1 MASTNTFRMR
11 SRGDGNVGVRVAAE
25 TRLADLRL
33 KLREALAQK
42 KTRIAEFVEACK
54 ADRRAIREQV
64 QEMRARSLRDLRD
77 QIQAARGAAK
87 LTRLTRLAEIRQ
99 VAGAPVD
106 RARAASAV
114 ERQHQAELARLEREE
129 RSRRV
134 EIRLAHER
142 SLAAGALRSSLFG
155 KLAPL
160 FEREGRAVAQA
171 SGESRAEALLRFAER
186 NPEKAHA
193 VLEPT
198 AHRKVE
204 ETKRAVVD
212 AERSVRAS
220 GGDVR
225 AGARPPT
232 QSQRDRRSR
241 RGRAAEQ
248 GAWPAPGEQRI
259 GPVNVAPIAS
269 PPTAEALPPAAPP
282 PAEDTA
288 APRSPGPATPKRTK
302 ATPKSAKPKAPKTKP
317 AKKAAVPTVP
327 NASPGPKT
335 RDATKAPKPKGAT
348 ERRKGEL
355 PRGGGGMPL
364 ADFMRERA
372 ELAAAK
378 ATRGKRSAPGK
389 GGSTKLSATAHVPP
403 APSVPE
409 TTAPTTEEARAVPA
423 GVGDVTKI
431 LAGRGWQVGAHAQV
445 SDATIEAELAKH
457 GHSAE
462 RAAAAIH
469 DRLDV
474 AVRGSLDAALRL
486 GPPKKEPKGGA
497 RGKRAVPKKAA
508 SSEPA
513 TAPSV
518 PPAPSASGATQ
529 SYAAWCE
536 LLSRAAG
543 KHGRRVAFG
552 SETHDAWSSGQD
564 AEAFVLAQPETRLN
578 PAMIVRDARGAVA
591 LDLHAPAANTNAPPA
606 APGATAKVPAVVA
619 STIAD
624 TVQPF
629 KVRASCGHIVVRKMR
644 AATAGVPYSED
655 VVLNAPNGRAC
666 DACEA
671 KAKQDFGAHAPK
683 PAAKKDVKAPELRD
697 TAEIAKR
704 IRADIGEAVRTKAL
718 PKGKYSVQTDKYSMG
733 SSINVVASALPF
745 ALLNPEAFHL
755 EKGSSHVSF
764 DRDRFRSRHTAEA
777 DSVVA
782 KLNAIVDAYHW
793 DNSDPMT
800 DYHHERFG
808 RDVKLDDEGEWKR
821 INAEK
826 VAAAR
831 AAATPGGAQP

>member
-11 SRGDGNVGVRVAAE
+11 TRGDGNVGVRVAAE
-25 TRLADLRL
+25 TRLADLRQ

-54 ADRRAIREQV
+54 ADRRAMREQV
-64 QEMRARSLRDLRD
+64 QETRARSLRDLRD

-160 FEREGRAVAQA
+160 FEREGRAVAQV

-241 RGRAAEQ
+241 QTRAADQ

-259 GPVNVAPIAS
+259 GPVHVAPIAS
-269 PPTAEALPPAAPP
+269 PPTAEALPPPAPP
-282 PAEDTA
+282 PAADAA
-288 APRSPGPATPKRTK
+288 APPSPEPAKPKRTK
-302 ATPKSAKPKAPKTKP
+302 ANRKPSEPKAPETKP
-317 AKKAAVPTVP
+317 AKRAALPAVP
-327 NASPGPKT
+327 NASPGPKAKSAT
-335 RDATKAPKPKGAT
+335 RAPRPTAAT

-372 ELAAAK
+372 DLAAAK
-378 ATRGKRSAPGK
+378 AARRKRSAPGE
-389 GGSTKLSATAHVPP
+389 GASTKPSAAAHVLP
-403 APSVPE
+403 APGP
-409 TTAPTTEEARAVPA
+409 PDGARAVPA
-423 GVGDVTKI
+423 GAPGK
-431 LAGRGWQVGAHAQV
+431 GAV
-445 SDATIEAELAKH
+445 L
-457 GHSAE
+457 
-462 RAAAAIH
+462 
-469 DRLDV
+469 
-474 AVRGSLDAALRL
+474 
-486 GPPKKEPKGGA
+486 KK
-497 RGKRAVPKKAA
+497 VA
-508 SSEPA
+508 SSEP
-513 TAPSV
+513 TSAPAV
-518 PPAPSASGATQ
+518 PPASSASVPKQ
-529 SYAAWCE
+529 SYSAWCE

-552 SETHDAWSSGQD
+552 AETHDAWSNGQD
-564 AEAFVLAQPETRLN
+564 AEAFVLTQPETRLN
-578 PAMIVRDARGAVA
+578 PAMIVRDGRGAVA
-591 LDLHAPAANTNAPPA
+591 VDLNAPAANTNAPAA
-606 APGATAKVPAVVA
+606 APGATAKAPVVVTSA
-619 STIAD
+619 IAD

-671 KAKQDFGAHAPK
+671 NAKRDFGAHASK

-704 IRADIGEAVRTKAL
+704 IRADIVEAVRTKAL

-733 SSINVVASALPF
+733 SSINIVASALPF
-745 ALLNPEAFHL
+745 PLLNPEAFHL

-764 DRDRFRSRHTAEA
+764 DRDRYRSRHTAEA

-821 INAEK
+821 IDAEK

-831 AAATPGGAQP
+831 AATTPGGAQR